1 MAVNITQAFPVHEG
15 THVGGPRRAIA
26 HLARHLDFSETA
38 AGRAALVV
46 SELATNLVKHA
57 REGQMLL
64 RPLPAIDGTGQ
75 HGLEVLAIDRGPGI
89 PDVALSR
96 RDGHSTAGTLGQGLG
111 AVGRQADF
119 FDVYTQPAGTL
130 AVARIWNRPPPPAQA
145 GPRYRVGAVNVSTPG
160 EDVCGD
166 QWAWRLRDDRL
177 AILVA
182 DGLGHGLHAHEAA
195 RAAVR
200 VFEEAHEHSPGRV
213 IDDIHA
219 ALRSTR
225 GAAVAI
231 LAVDTGR
238 GTASYCGLGNIAATI
253 LLSSGARTNLVS
265 HNGTAGHSAARVQ
278 EFHYAVPS
286 GSTIVMSSDGL
297 GTNWDLSAYPGLGGR
312 DPSLIAAA
320 LYRDFSRRR
329 DDVTVVVARER
340 QATEHFFSHGP

>member
-1 MAVNITQAFPVHEG
+1 MAQ
-15 THVGGPRRAIA
+15 
-26 HLARHLDFSETA
+26 LARHLDFSEAA

-57 REGQMLL
+57 RGGEMLL
-64 RPLPAIDGTGQ
+64 RALPATDGTGQ
-75 HGLEVLAIDRGPGI
+75 QGLEVVAIDRGPGI
-89 PDVALSR
+89 RDVALSS
-96 RDGHSTAGTLGQGLG
+96 RDGHSTAGTLGHGLG

-119 FDVYTQPAGTL
+119 FDVYTQPSGTL
-130 AVARIWNRPPPPAQA
+130 AVARIWDRQPPPAST
-145 GPRYRVGAVNVSTPG
+145 GPRYLVGSVNVPKPG

-177 AILVA
+177 AILLA
-182 DGLGHGLHAHEAA
+182 DGLGHGLLAHEAA

-200 VFEEAHEHSPGRV
+200 VFEEAHEQSPGRV

-219 ALRSTR
+219 ALRPTR
-225 GAAVAI
+225 GAAVAM
-231 LAVDTGR
+231 LAVDTSR
-238 GTASYCGLGNIAATI
+238 GTGSYCGLGNIASAI
-253 LLSSGARTNLVS
+253 LLASGARTSFVS
-265 HNGTAGHSAARVQ
+265 QNGTAGHSTPRVQ

-286 GSTIVMSSDGL
+286 GSIIVMASDGL
-297 GTNWDLSAYPGLGGR
+297 GTSWDLSAYPGLGAR

-340 QATEHFFSHGP
+340 QRAEHFFAHRL